1 MQIIII
7 LCLINIVVDG
17 LFIEKYPINNGKQYK
32 YKTYI
37 ENDNLPL
44 VIVSGSAGT
53 GKTML
58 ACHCAIKLLNE
69 GKYKKIIITRP
80 SITVEENLGFLPG
93 NLEDK
98 MYPFLIPI
106 YDYFLDYYTK
116 DNIHALIN
124 NGKLEVSPLAFMR
137 GRTFKDSI
145 IIADEMQNSSI
156 NQMKM
161 LLSRIGLNS
170 KMIITGDINQS
181 DILTDNG
188 LNNLIKMLL
197 SKYEQHHEMIND
209 GFGYLHLDNS
219 CIQRHQMIEKIINL
233 YK

>member
-1 MQIIII
+1 MKIIII
-7 LCLINIVVDG
+7 LFFIELING
-17 LFIEKYPINNGKQYK
+17 LFVEKYTITNSKQHK
-32 YKTYI
+32 YKSFI

-44 VIVSGSAGT
+44 VIVSGAAGT
-53 GKTML
+53 GKTMI
-58 ACHCAIKLLNE
+58 ACHNAIKLFNE

-106 YDYFLDYYTK
+106 YDYFLEYYTK
-116 DNIHALIN
+116 DNIHNLIN
-124 NGKLEVSPLAFMR
+124 TNKLEIAPLSFMR

-181 DILTDNG
+181 DIPCDNG
-188 LNNLIKMLL
+188 LNNLINQLTY
-197 SKYEQHHEMIND
+197 KYENYYDMIND
-209 GFGYLHLDNS
+209 GFGYIHFDNN
-219 CIQRHQMIEKIINL
+219 CIQRH
-233 YK
+233 